1 MYEFYYNYI
10 ERKFNAKLMFTET
23 DNLLYEI
30 ETNDVYKVFLK
41 IRICLV
47 LVIIQE
53 IQSFLI
59 LLLGKRKMNSKE
71 K

>member
-59 LLLGKRKMNSKE
+59 LLLAKRKMNSKE